1 MMNRSRFP
9 NQASEMLGKKPKGKI
24 NEGKSILKRVFISC
38 LYASKY
44 LAQVSSRKTKTIG
57 SEKMGN
63 DGRVGSES
71 NEETGGKRRKGK
83 YG

>member
-1 MMNRSRFP
+1 M
-9 NQASEMLGKKPKGKI
+9 
-24 NEGKSILKRVFISC
+24 
-38 LYASKY
+38 YASKY
-44 LAQVSSRKTKTIG
+44 LAQVSSTKTKTIG